1 MRAWKARAVAKA
13 TRHLSV
19 TAAGSVDRAVADA
32 ILAQA
37 WGPFTDY
44 LAAKIYEADP
54 RAAEYEHAARAAAR
68 YVSTG
73 RSNAHGLKTL
83 IARANAGDV
92 IWFLAMT
99 NRIADLLA
107 VEGDRDTADMRR
119 SKAIG
124 ILAQPVVALDLLT
137 RHHDDPDD
145 PSRPVEPADPADPA
159 DPGTP
164 PDQGAGHTSVRVDP
178 FDPRVRSLD
187 PAKLARRSRCIC
199 ICRLRPCSPATG
211 WSGWK
216 RSARCSSPGCGPCSA
231 SRPRSGCSRCSTP
244 PTTTPVN
251 AYEIPT
257 LMRERVRLRNPVD
270 IFPWATTPARGC
282 DLDHTRAF
290 LDPARGGPPGQ
301 TGPANLGPLSRT
313 HHRTKTFTR
322 WRVRQAEP
330 GVYVWRSPN
339 GWIYLVNPRGT
350 HPLGNTPFAHAVWH
364 AAQRQDAYVAAS

>member
-1 MRAWKARAVAKA
+1 MGGWDPGGVGAPALQETTTQAAAAQMADALDLRHRLPMLWGKVGAGAVRAWKARAVAKA

-19 TAAGSVDRAVADA
+19 TAA
-32 ILAQA
+32 
-37 WGPFTDY
+37 
-44 LAAKIYEADP
+44 
-54 RAAEYEHAARAAAR
+54 
-68 YVSTG
+68 
-73 RSNAHGLKTL
+73 
-83 IARANAGDV
+83 
-92 IWFLAMT
+92 
-99 NRIADLLA
+99 
-107 VEGDRDTADMRR
+107 
-119 SKAIG
+119 
-124 ILAQPVVALDLLT
+124 
-137 RHHDDPDD
+137 
-145 PSRPVEPADPADPA
+145 EPNPA

-164 PDQGAGHTSVRVDP
+164 PDQGAGHTSVRVEP
-178 FDPRVRSLD
+178 VDPRVRGLD
-187 PAKLARRSRCIC
+187 PAKL
-199 ICRLRPCSPATG
+199 RPPVTLYLQL
-211 WSGWK
+211 
-216 RSARCSSPGCGPCSA
+216 SAGALLAGHGVVRIEEVGPVLD
-231 SRPRSGCSRCSTP
+231 PVDD
-244 PTTTPVN
+244 TPVN

-301 TGPANLGPLSRT
+301 TGPANLGPLSRS